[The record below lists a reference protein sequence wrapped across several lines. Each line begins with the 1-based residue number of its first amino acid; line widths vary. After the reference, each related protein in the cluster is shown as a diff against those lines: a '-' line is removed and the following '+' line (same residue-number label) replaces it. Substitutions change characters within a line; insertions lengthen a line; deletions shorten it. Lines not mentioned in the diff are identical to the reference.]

1 MTYKGVTGQRYT
13 LIQKIAGGGEGDVFS
28 VQGDG
33 SILAKVY
40 HPNVSITSHQEKILS
55 MVRAG
60 QGHTFQ
66 YIAWPRDALFN
77 EQSQFCGFIMKK
89 FNGVKSLAEL
99 LPEPDLSWKKR
110 VAVAYNLCDV
120 VREIH
125 GMNQCIG
132 DMNPSNFGIDPARGN
147 IFAFDADSFHFR
159 DEHNHFYPCVVG
171 LPEYYA
177 PELQR
182 QLKRGQDMRTIN
194 PAGTF
199 NCETDQFALAVLIF
213 QLLFAGYHPFSGRR
227 LKNYGSSTVVHKQS
241 TNILNKVSPFFNPP
255 AGISSPMHAPPVEI
269 VPLEMQNMF
278 RQAFLTERRP
288 NAMEWQRALFR
299 LLNSLTTCVKVHDH
313 YYYNKLSKCPWC
325 AETPQRTTSSPPP
338 PPPPPVTKPVVTMNP
353 EKRRITEGQGV
364 EMQASASG
372 QGLTARWFFMSPD
385 NQVIPWDQLADFI
398 PGVSVCFGD
407 SSRMRLRNIPV
418 SLNGW
423 RAFCSYSNSAGVANS
438 NPAGIEVIKSYKPSR
453 RSSAGSA
460 NVAAKANNSGGIS
473 TGKEPNEI
481 MLIILGIVLSCLL
494 NPFGIA
500 GLVEAIRASRQ
511 TDTGVRIKRLISA
524 RNWIIAGII
533 STLLLIVIAL
543 L

>member
-1 MTYKGVTGQRYT
+1 
-13 LIQKIAGGGEGDVFS
+13 
-28 VQGDG
+28 
-33 SILAKVY
+33 
-40 HPNVSITSHQEKILS
+40 

-213 QLLFAGYHPFSGRR
+213 QLLFAG
-227 LKNYGSSTVVHKQS
+227 
-241 TNILNKVSPFFNPP
+241 
-255 AGISSPMHAPPVEI
+255 
-269 VPLEMQNMF
+269 
-278 RQAFLTERRP
+278 
-288 NAMEWQRALFR
+288 
-299 LLNSLTTCVKVHDH
+299 
-313 YYYNKLSKCPWC
+313 
-325 AETPQRTTSSPPP
+325 
-338 PPPPPVTKPVVTMNP
+338 
-353 EKRRITEGQGV
+353 
-364 EMQASASG
+364 
-372 QGLTARWFFMSPD
+372 
-385 NQVIPWDQLADFI
+385 
-398 PGVSVCFGD
+398 
-407 SSRMRLRNIPV
+407 
-418 SLNGW
+418 
-423 RAFCSYSNSAGVANS
+423 
-438 NPAGIEVIKSYKPSR
+438 
-453 RSSAGSA
+453 
-460 NVAAKANNSGGIS
+460 
-473 TGKEPNEI
+473 
-481 MLIILGIVLSCLL
+481 
-494 NPFGIA
+494 
-500 GLVEAIRASRQ
+500 
-511 TDTGVRIKRLISA
+511 
-524 RNWIIAGII
+524 
-533 STLLLIVIAL
+533 
-543 L
+543 